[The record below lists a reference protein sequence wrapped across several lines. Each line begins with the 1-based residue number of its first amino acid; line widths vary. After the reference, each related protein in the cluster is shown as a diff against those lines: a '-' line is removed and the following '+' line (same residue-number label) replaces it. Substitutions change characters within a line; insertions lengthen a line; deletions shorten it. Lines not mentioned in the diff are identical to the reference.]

1 MAKLERSRRVIKEE
15 VSRRI
20 QNIDEIADDGARVR
34 VPDPVPHDRDTLGR
48 NWDMARFG
56 NARGYEASIRAVVDE
71 VRDEFDLV
79 DDPASTVPNPFG
91 D

>member
-1 MAKLERSRRVIKEE
+1 MAKRERTARVLQEE

-20 QNIDEIADDGARVR
+20 HQIDEIADDGARIH
-34 VPDPVPHDRDTLGR
+34 VPLPQGHARDTCGR
-48 NWDMARFG
+48 NWDMAFHG
-56 NARGYEASIRAVVDE
+56 GARGYEASIRVVVDD

-79 DDPASTVPNPFG
+79 DTPESRAPNPFG

>member
-1 MAKLERSRRVIKEE
+1 MAKHERSRRVIKEE

-20 QNIDEIADDGARVR
+20 GQIDEIADDGARVR
-34 VPDPVPHDRDTLGR
+34 VPDPEPHARDTLGR

-56 NARGYEASIRAVVDE
+56 NARGYEAAIRAVVDE

-79 DDPASTVPNPFG
+79 DDPASHVPNPFG

>member
-1 MAKLERSRRVIKEE
+1 MAKRARSRRVIKEE

-20 QNIDEIADDGARVR
+20 QNIDEIADDGTHVR
-34 VPDPVPHDRDTLGR
+34 VPDPEPHERDVRGR

-56 NARGYEASIRAVVDE
+56 NARGFEAAIRVVVDE
-71 VRDEFDLV
+71 VRDEFDLD

>member
-1 MAKLERSRRVIKEE
+1 MAKRERSRRVIKEE

-20 QNIDEIADDGARVR
+20 QELDEIVDDGTHIQ
-34 VPDPVPHDRDTLGR
+34 VPDPVPHARDARGC

-56 NARGYEASIRAVVDE
+56 NARGHEAAIRAVVDE

-79 DDPASTVPNPFG
+79 DDPESKVPNPF

>member
-1 MAKLERSRRVIKEE
+1 MSKRERSRRVIKEE

-20 QNIDEIADDGARVR
+20 QEIDKIVNDGARVQ
-34 VPDPVPHDRDTLGR
+34 VPDPTPHERDARGR
-48 NWDMARFG
+48 NWDMLRFG
-56 NARGYEASIRAVVDE
+56 NARGYEAAIRAVVDD

-79 DDPASTVPNPFG
+79 EDSVGKVPNPFG

>member
-1 MAKLERSRRVIKEE
+1 MAKRERSGRVLKEE
-15 VSRRI
+15 VSRRVH
-20 QNIDEIADDGARVR
+20 QIDEIADDGTRIR
-34 VPDPVPHDRDTLGR
+34 VPDPQPHARDARGR

-56 NARGYEASIRAVVDE
+56 NARGFEAAIRNVVDD

-79 DDPASTVPNPFG
+79 DDPVVSVPNPFG

>member
-1 MAKLERSRRVIKEE
+1 MAKRERSRRVIKEE

-20 QNIDEIADDGARVR
+20 QNIDEIADDGTRVR
-34 VPDPVPHDRDTLGR
+34 VPDPTPHARDARGR

-56 NARGYEASIRAVVDE
+56 NARGYEAAIRAVVDE
-71 VRDEFDLV
+71 VREEFDLV
-79 DDPASTVPNPFG
+79 DDPASTVPNPF

>member
-1 MAKLERSRRVIKEE
+1 MSKRERSRRVIKEE

-34 VPDPVPHDRDTLGR
+34 VPDPEPHARDVRGR

-56 NARGYEASIRAVVDE
+56 NARGYEAAIRAVVDD
-71 VRDEFDLV
+71 VRDEFDLI
-79 DDPASTVPNPFG
+79 DDVASKAPNPFG

>member
-1 MAKLERSRRVIKEE
+1 MAKRGSNSRVLKEE

-20 QNIDEIADDGARVR
+20 HQIDEIADDGARIR
-34 VPDPVPHDRDTLGR
+34 VPDPMPHARDARGR
-48 NWDMARFG
+48 NWDMGRFG
-56 NARGYEASIRAVVDE
+56 NARGFEASIRAVVDD

-79 DDPASTVPNPFG
+79 DDPGSHMPNPFG

>member
-1 MAKLERSRRVIKEE
+1 MAKRERSARVLQEE

-20 QNIDEIADDGARVR
+20 HQIDEIADDGARIH
-34 VPDPVPHDRDTLGR
+34 VPLPHGHARDARGR
-48 NWDMARFG
+48 NWDMAFY
-56 NARGYEASIRAVVDE
+56 NTARGYEAGIRAVVDD

-79 DDPASTVPNPFG
+79 DMPESRVPNPFG